1 MFELKHDAR
10 YSIVYTA
17 IILMMRC
24 IFDIFDLKH
33 LAIKINPSRILFKLK
48 IIEKKCYFVLKELF
62 TFGKYVF
69 LISYNKDFGLN
80 WSECKININ

>member
-24 IFDIFDLKH
+24 TFDIFDLKH
-33 LAIKINPSRILFKLK
+33 FAIKINPSRILFKLK
-48 IIEKKCYFVLKELF
+48 IIEKIVIFIKGNCSPSENVYF
-62 TFGKYVF
+62 
-69 LISYNKDFGLN
+69 
-80 WSECKININ
+80 